1 MRSLAEESENRR
13 NLHIR
18 EMSNFLTYINL
29 DSEGLYNLYLEN
41 KKSPDPRDQT
51 LISEMVIGYIT
62 QLKGKISERTKRPLG
77 YGKRKDA
84 LTAIRR
90 FIATNSMQVNLDGNS
105 KRIRD
110 LVRGTQSDKMKPSK
124 EQVAQLIGISP
135 NYRLKAMIA
144 MVKDTY
150 LRLDDLVE
158 VRYGDIKQGLDSVD
172 GFGYFPITIGKTKQK
187 AFVIFGFEATKY
199 LRLWINELRKTRTV
213 DDNTKIFTTVQN
225 YGGRKE
231 GRDLTAA
238 IASQLINNQIK
249 KLGLKGQISENGL
262 RYFYHSQLEGVL
274 NKNILSLLEGKMI
287 GDSSAHYSKHDLN
300 ELLEIYKRNYN
311 VLVVESTQDR
321 DMDKK
326 LAGVLATTARSLG
339 ASEEKIKQIMDMLE
353 IGALTLDQFQN
364 RISEMIRETKKSEKD
379 EVMVIDEKDIENHLN
394 HGWVFVGLTPS
405 GRCIVKRSL

>member
-1 MRSLAEESENRR
+1 
-13 NLHIR
+13 
-18 EMSNFLTYINL
+18 MSNFLAYINL

-62 QLKGKISERTKRPLG
+62 QLKGKISEKTKRPLG

-150 LRLDDLVE
+150 LRLDDLVN

-172 GFGYFPITIGKTKQK
+172 SFGYFPITIGKTGQK

-199 LRLWINELRKTRTV
+199 LKLWVNELRKTRKV
-213 DDNTKIFTTVQN
+213 DDATKIFTTVQN

-274 NKNILSLLEGKMI
+274 NKNILSLFEGKMI

-311 VLVVESTQDR
+311 VLVVESAQDR
-321 DMDKK
+321 KVDMKIASVVGNFARDK
-326 LAGVLATTARSLG
+326 GV
-339 ASEEKIKQIMDMLE
+339 SEDKIKQLMDLLDVGTMTLE
-353 IGALTLDQFQN
+353 QFQN
-364 RISEMIRETKKSEKD
+364 EMSKEMSESQKTKKD

-394 HGWVFVGLTPS
+394 HGWEYVGVTPS
-405 GRCIVKRSL
+405 GRCIIKRSL

>member
-1 MRSLAEESENRR
+1 
-13 NLHIR
+13 
-18 EMSNFLTYINL
+18 MSNFLAYINL

-41 KKSPDPRDQT
+41 KKNPDPRDQT

-62 QLKGKISERTKRPLG
+62 QLKGKISEKTKRPLG

-90 FIATNSMQVNLDGNS
+90 FIATNSMQINLDGNS

-158 VRYGDIKQGLDSVD
+158 VRYGDIKQGLESVD
-172 GFGYFPITIGKTKQK
+172 GFGYFPTTIGKTKQK
-187 AFVIFGFEATKY
+187 VFVIFGFEATKY
-199 LRLWINELRKTRTV
+199 LRLWVNELRKMRPV

-262 RYFYHSQLEGVL
+262 RYFYNSQLESVL

-311 VLVVESTQDR
+311 VLMVESTQDR
-321 DMDKK
+321 KVDIKIASVVGNFARDK
-326 LAGVLATTARSLG
+326 GV
-339 ASEEKIKQIMDMLE
+339 SEDKIKQLMDLLDVGTMTLE
-353 IGALTLDQFQN
+353 QFQN
-364 RISEMIRETKKSEKD
+364 EMSKEMSETQKTKKDK
-379 EVMVIDEKDIENHLN
+379 VMVIDEKDIENHLN
-394 HGWVFVGLTPS
+394 HGWEFVGTTPS
-405 GRCIVKRSL
+405 GRCIIKRSL